1 MLKDENQSASG
12 ILSPSKL
19 NLMKIC
25 HACHRAPYPHPSV
38 PVQQMLQAVGHLS
51 IDRFRQ
57 LPAGL
62 ALNGAE
68 QACHVIE
75 RPLAHGLPAKVLA
88 NPGKLG
94 L

>member
-1 MLKDENQSASG
+1 
-12 ILSPSKL
+12 
-19 NLMKIC
+19 
-25 HACHRAPYPHPSV
+25 
-38 PVQQMLQAVGHLS
+38 MLQAVGHLS